1 MRKISEKRANF
12 TPNYGEAHDRVGKVT
27 TGTPYGKVQNFYLE
41 TGAPKSGKVNTET
54 KNTEETICIIFE

>member
-1 MRKISEKRANF
+1 MRKINEKRANF

-27 TGTPYGKVQNFYLE
+27 TGTPYGKVQNFYFE

-54 KNTEETICIIFE
+54 KNTEEAICIIFE